1 MEVKLTYHGHACFT
15 LEYQGAKDTINCQ
28 TAYQII
34 RAAKLKIAIPMHY
47 RTDKTGFDEISHI
60 DDFCKLFG
68 DKSGILPLDMD
79 SHVHIHK

>member
-1 MEVKLTYHGHACFT
+1 MLIPVGGY
-15 LEYQGAKDTINCQ
+15 YTINCQ
-28 TAYQII
+28 TAHQII
-34 RAAKLKIAIPMHY
+34 RTCRPKVAIPMHY